1 MANINVGILNETSA
15 LATVEALVTAR
26 ENGKHFVSTADH
38 PFLVN
43 FFNRLDGW
51 KYRKLIRDTENVK
64 EVIGFDIRTDLE
76 GRVVRKEEV
85 ARYVTKYYFD
95 ADAVDGIIR
104 DLKQDCNREILVKEL
119 NRITTLLS
127 L

>member
-26 ENGKHFVSTADH
+26 ENGKNFVSTADY

-43 FFNRLDGW
+43 FFTRLDNW

-95 ADAVDGIIR
+95 ADAVDGIIC
-104 DLKQDCNREILVKEL
+104 DLRRDCNREILVKEL

>member
-26 ENGKHFVSTADH
+26 ENGKNFVSTADY

-43 FFNRLDGW
+43 FFTRLDKW
-51 KYRKLIRDTENVK
+51 KYHKLILNSESVK
-64 EVIGFDIRTDLE
+64 EVIGFDIRTDFE
-76 GRVVRKEEV
+76 GRVIRKEEV
-85 ARYVTKYYFD
+85 ARYVTKYYFN
-95 ADAVDGIIR
+95 ADTVDGIIC
-104 DLKQDCNREILVKEL
+104 DLRQDYNREILVKEL
-119 NRITTLLS
+119 NRITNLLS